1 MACVLSIENLNVSI
15 KKGLL
20 DKLPIIKDFS
30 LSIDEGDIVGVIGE
44 SGCGKSITSLS
55 VMGLLPK
62 SIKVTSGEI
71 KLNDVQIDNLSQ
83 KELSAFRGKEMTM
96 IFQDPHSAL
105 NPLIKIGEQIKESY
119 MCHNDVSPRYAKQ
132 VSLEMMK
139 KVGLP
144 RIDELYNAYPNQL
157 SGGMCQRVLIAI
169 ALINSPNLLIA
180 DEPTTA
186 LDATIQFQILAL
198 LKELSISYNTAIM
211 IISHDLTVIKDISN
225 KIIVMYAGVIV
236 EEGNTMEVL
245 SRPFHPYTKGLLLSI
260 PTKEKKGRPLYNIK
274 GTVESLQNQPEQGCV
289 FAKRC
294 DRIGDKCLFETP
306 ELRYING
313 RKVRCFEVD

>member
-1 MACVLSIENLNVSI
+1 MASILTVEDLNVSV
-15 KKGLL
+15 KTGLFGQ
-20 DKLPIIKDFS
+20 LPIIKDFS
-30 LSIDEGDIVGVIGE
+30 LTIEEGDIVGVIGE

-55 VMGLLPK
+55 IMGLLPK
-62 SIKVTSGEI
+62 SIKITSGSIFINE
-71 KLNDVQIDNLSQ
+71 DQIDGLSQ
-83 KELSAFRGKEMTM
+83 KELSEFRGKEMAM
-96 IFQDPHSAL
+96 IFQDPLTSL
-105 NPLIKIGEQIKESY
+105 NPLIKVGEQIRESY
-119 MCHNDVSPRYAKQ
+119 MMHNDVSPKYAKQ
-132 VSLEMMK
+132 VALEMMK

-144 RIDELYNAYPNQL
+144 RIEELFHAYPNQL

-186 LDATIQFQILAL
+186 LDATIQFQILSL
-198 LKELSISYNTAIM
+198 LKELSISYHTAIM

-225 KIIVMYAGVIV
+225 KVIVMYSGVIV
-236 EEGNTMEVL
+236 EEGNTIEVL
-245 SRPFHPYTKGLLLSI
+245 SSPYHPYTKGLVASI

-274 GTVESLQNQPEQGCV
+274 GTVESLSERPEIGCI

-294 DRIGDKCLFETP
+294 DRIGSKCLFETP
-306 ELRYING
+306 ELRYTNG